1 MLPEP
6 THAQMSSIEPILKL
20 CNGTERGTACT
31 QGQGRDLGRTFAR
44 GTLTAWPLN
53 FFSFSISGLS
63 MIRNIIK
70 KIYNSFLDMLPD
82 YAAVNFMYFCH
93 FRQLPNLKHPKT
105 LNEKI
110 AWRKLYQCN
119 PQFTSFADKII
130 VKDEIAKIIG
140 EQHIIETLW
149 TGCDPEEI
157 PFDALT
163 LPYVIKVN
171 HSNGGNIFI
180 RTAKDIERN
189 KIIASLRK
197 QLRFSYH
204 RKFREWAYASIP
216 RSGIVEKMIEM
227 PSGDAPEDYKFFVYH
242 GRSHFIQV
250 DFDRFKAHKRNLYDR
265 DWNLLAARLIYPA
278 TAKAISKPVNLD
290 KMIEIA
296 EEIGS
301 NFDFVRVDLY
311 APAGD
316 ILFGEVT
323 FYPGAGIEKFV
334 PQEWDYK
341 FGEPW
346 EIDTSS
352 IFRSE

>member
-1 MLPEP
+1 
-6 THAQMSSIEPILKL
+6 
-20 CNGTERGTACT
+20 
-31 QGQGRDLGRTFAR
+31 
-44 GTLTAWPLN
+44 
-53 FFSFSISGLS
+53 

-70 KIYNSFLDMLPD
+70 MTYNSFLDMLPD
-82 YAAVNFMYFCH
+82 YAAVNFMYFRH

-119 PQFTSFADKII
+119 PQFPSFADKVG
-130 VKDEIAKIIG
+130 VKAEIAKLIG

-157 PFDALT
+157 PFDTLT
-163 LPYVIKVN
+163 PPYVIKVN
-171 HSNGGNIFI
+171 HSSGGNIFI
-180 RTAKDIERN
+180 RTTKDIERN
-189 KIIASLRK
+189 KIIASMRN
-197 QLRFSYH
+197 QLRFSHH
-204 RKFREWAYASIP
+204 RMFREWAYAPIA
-216 RSGIVEKMIEM
+216 RSGMVEKMIEM

-242 GRSHFIQV
+242 GRVHFIQV
-250 DFDRFKAHKRNLYDR
+250 DCDRFKAHTRNLYDR
-265 DWNLLAARLIYPA
+265 EWNLLAARLIYPA
-278 TAKAISKPVNLD
+278 TAKAIFKPANLD

-296 EEIGS
+296 EKIGS
-301 NFDFVRVDLY
+301 KFDFVRVDLY
-311 APAGD
+311 APAGG

-334 PQEWDYK
+334 PKEWDYK

-352 IFRSE
+352 IRVD